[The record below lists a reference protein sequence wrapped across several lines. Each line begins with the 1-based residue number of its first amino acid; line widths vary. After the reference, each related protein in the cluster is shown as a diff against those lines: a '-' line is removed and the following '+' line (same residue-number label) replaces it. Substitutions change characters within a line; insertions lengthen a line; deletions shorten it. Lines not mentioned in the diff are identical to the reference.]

1 VHSILV
7 LRLFSMMGDPRI
19 AAGALSAEVDSIE
32 RQLERLKAKASG
44 AESRLNAAR
53 EEVQKKVNAINP
65 ASD

>member
-1 VHSILV
+1 
-7 LRLFSMMGDPRI
+7 MMGDPSI
-19 AAGALSAEVDSIE
+19 AAGALSAEVESIE

>member
-1 VHSILV
+1 
-7 LRLFSMMGDPRI
+7 MMGDPSI
-19 AAGALSAEVDSIE
+19 AAGALSAEVKSIE